1 MKVYVGIGPESGKRV
16 KEEDA
21 FMYAMECVTTV
32 EEDAQDICN
41 NFTGVRYGKSTP
53 EELVK
58 FRKDLVDWFYSD
70 NWIEIIGG
78 NDG

>member
-1 MKVYVGIGPESGKRV
+1 MKVYVGIGLESGKKV
-16 KEEDA
+16 KEDDA
-21 FMYAMECVTTV
+21 FMYAMERVTTV
-32 EEDAQDICN
+32 EADAQDFCN

-53 EELVK
+53 EELAE
-58 FRKDLVDWFYSD
+58 FRKDLVDWFYSS